1 MVEQDLLIRNKL
13 GLHARAAAKLVQV
26 ASEYSCDVM
35 LKKDGEEIDAK
46 SILGVLALGAAQ
58 GMTLGVVC
66 DGEEEEQA
74 LAAVTELIENR
85 FGEES

>member
-1 MVEQDLLIRNKL
+1 MVEKNLVICNKL

-26 ASEYSCDVM
+26 ASEYPCDVM
-35 LKKDGEEIDAK
+35 LEKDGDTIDAK

-58 GMTLGVVC
+58 GMTVGVVC
-66 DGEEEEQA
+66 EGDEEEQA

-85 FGEES
+85 FGEKS